1 MAVNTDETLLTHLL
15 FISGCA
21 AWFLTG
27 HELVPVCGPGVGDPD
42 VKYLT
47 VFHTPLSY
55 FRFLKGNVK
64 EIVHEVLK
72 MLVDHGVENH
82 RSGCQQDV

>member
-1 MAVNTDETLLTHLL
+1 MLT
-15 FISGCA
+15 
-21 AWFLTG
+21 
-27 HELVPVCGPGVGDPD
+27 
-42 VKYLT
+42 
-47 VFHTPLSY
+47 LSY